1 MAGKLKVLITGASGY
16 VASQMLPEY
25 RDRYD
30 LVLVDVK
37 NTDRDG
43 QVVPGVV
50 IADLADP
57 DRSRYEHLFD
67 GVDSVIHL
75 GYMRSSPGG
84 VFGSE
89 TPQIDRFD
97 LELAN
102 VRMANN
108 VYRVAYDAGVR
119 RVVSASSNH
128 AADWYEDYQIHV
140 NRKDMVRPDEPP
152 VSSNFYGWAKASY
165 ELLGWPYACGT
176 FGRRLEFVM
185 VRIGHPTPVNAAR
198 HMAEDPGLPPA
209 GSGIANFKRNL
220 ACYFSPRRPAATF
233 PQSRGGGR
241 RFGQWGSAVCHRL
254 RNQQQ
259 HSCILVARLGAPGD
273 RLRAGGRF
281 GSGLRRGCPALSDRR
296 RHAWR
301 PRWGISNYLKR
312 PVIPVKRDLC
322 ITNSPHSDPSRHVT
336 LSEAEGSGSEGWGV
350 VVRRAGDSS
359 LRSE

>member
-1 MAGKLKVLITGASGY
+1 MASKLKVMITGASGY

-25 RDRYD
+25 RERYD

-37 NTDRDG
+37 NTDRDDE
-43 QVVPGVV
+43 VVPGVV
-50 IADLADP
+50 IADLTDSE
-57 DRSRYEHLFD
+57 RSRYEHLFD

-75 GYMRSSPGG
+75 GYMRSEPGG

-97 LELAN
+97 VELAN

-108 VYRVAYDAGVR
+108 VYRTAYDAGVR

-128 AADWYEDYQIHV
+128 AADWYEDYQIHE

-152 VSSNFYGWAKASY
+152 VSSNFYGWAKATY

-209 GSGIANFKRNL
+209 GSGSQTSSATSPATSAHETCGNCSAKPLKRKT
-220 ACYFSPRRPAATF
+220 YRPT
-233 PQSRGGGR
+233 
-241 RFGQWGSAVCHRL
+241 GSAVCDRL

-259 HSCILVARLGAPGD
+259 HSRILVARLGAPGD

-281 GSGLRRGCPALSDRR
+281 GIGLRRGCPALSDRR
-296 RHAWR
+296 RGAGR
-301 PRWGISNYLKR
+301 PRRGLSNYLKR
-312 PVIPVKRDLC
+312 PVIPVKTGICGERE
-322 ITNSPHSDPSRHVT
+322 T
-336 LSEAEGSGSEGWGV
+336 GSTTFGV
-350 VVRRAGDSS
+350 VIG
-359 LRSE
+359 

>member
-1 MAGKLKVLITGASGY
+1 MASKLKVMITGASGY

-25 RDRYD
+25 RERYD

-43 QVVPGVV
+43 EVVNGVV
-50 IADLADP
+50 VADLADSE
-57 DRSRYEHLFD
+57 RSRYEHLFD

-75 GYMRSSPGG
+75 GYMRSEPGG

-97 LELAN
+97 VELAN

-108 VYRVAYDAGVR
+108 VYRTAYDAGVR

-128 AADWYEDYQIHV
+128 AADWYEDYQIHE

-152 VSSNFYGWAKASY
+152 VSSNFYGWAKATY

-198 HMAEDPGLPPA
+198 HMAEDPGLPPT

-220 ACYFSPRRPAATF
+220 ACYFSPRDLRQLFRKAVEAEDV
-233 PQSRGGGR
+233 
-241 RFGQWGSAVCHRL
+241 SANEEVPFA
-254 RNQQQ
+254 
-259 HSCILVARLGAPGD
+259 IVY
-273 RLRAGGRF
+273 
-281 GSGLRRGCPALSDRR
+281 
-296 RHAWR
+296 
-301 PRWGISNYLKR
+301 GISNNTRAFWSLDSAR
-312 PVIPVKRDLC
+312 QV
-322 ITNSPHSDPSRHVT
+322 
-336 LSEAEGSGSEGWGV
+336 LSYEPEDDSEVVYAED
-350 VVRRAGDSS
+350 VRRYLTGGEALGG
-359 LRSE
+359 RVGG

>member
-1 MAGKLKVLITGASGY
+1 MAGKLKVMITGASGY

-43 QVVPGVV
+43 EVVDGVV

-75 GYMRSSPGG
+75 GYMRSGPGG

-97 LELAN
+97 VELAN

-108 VYRVAYDAGVR
+108 VYRAAYDAGVR
-119 RVVSASSNH
+119 RVVAASSNH
-128 AADWYEDYQIHV
+128 AADWYEDYQVHV

-185 VRIGHPTPVNAAR
+185 VRIGHPTPVNAER

-220 ACYFSPRRPAATF
+220 ACYFSPRDLRQLFRKAVEGKTYRPM
-233 PQSRGGGR
+233 GR
-241 RFGQWGSAVCHRL
+241 CRL
-254 RNQQQ
+254 R
-259 HSCILVARLGAPGD
+259 SSTESATTPVRS
-273 RLRAGGRF
+273 GR
-281 GSGLRRGCPALSDRR
+281 S
-296 RHAWR
+296 
-301 PRWGISNYLKR
+301 I
-312 PVIPVKRDLC
+312 
-322 ITNSPHSDPSRHVT
+322 
-336 LSEAEGSGSEGWGV
+336 
-350 VVRRAGDSS
+350 RRARCLATSRRTIRKWSTPRMSGAI
-359 LRSE
+359 

>member
-1 MAGKLKVLITGASGY
+1 MAGKLKVMITGASGY

-43 QVVPGVV
+43 EVVAGIVV
-50 IADLADP
+50 ADLADP

-75 GYMRSSPGG
+75 GYMRSEPGG

-97 LELAN
+97 VELAN

-108 VYRVAYDAGVR
+108 VYRAAYDAGVR
-119 RVVSASSNH
+119 RVVAASSNH
-128 AADWYEDYQIHV
+128 AADWYEDYQIHE

-152 VSSNFYGWAKASY
+152 VSSNFYGWAKATY

-209 GSGIANFKRNL
+209 GSSIANFKRNL
-220 ACYFSPRRPAATF
+220 ACYFSPRDLRQLFRKAVEAGDVSANGEVPFAIVYGTSNNTRAF
-233 PQSRGGGR
+233 WSLDSARQVLGYEPQDDSEVVYAEDVRRYLTGGEALGGR
-241 RFGQWGSAVCHRL
+241 V
-254 RNQQQ
+254 
-259 HSCILVARLGAPGD
+259 
-273 RLRAGGRF
+273 GG
-281 GSGLRRGCPALSDRR
+281 
-296 RHAWR
+296 
-301 PRWGISNYLKR
+301 
-312 PVIPVKRDLC
+312 
-322 ITNSPHSDPSRHVT
+322 
-336 LSEAEGSGSEGWGV
+336 
-350 VVRRAGDSS
+350 
-359 LRSE
+359 